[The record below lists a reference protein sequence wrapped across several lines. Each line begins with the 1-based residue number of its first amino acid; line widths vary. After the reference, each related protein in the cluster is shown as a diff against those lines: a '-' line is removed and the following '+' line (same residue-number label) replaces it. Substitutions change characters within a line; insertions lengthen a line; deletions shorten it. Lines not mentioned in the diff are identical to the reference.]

1 MGASWI
7 PVVIF
12 TVIWGIVGG
21 ILPFVL
27 PKGPHKSVIQV
38 VLILSAACCW
48 LFWLCCYM
56 SQMNPL
62 IGPILKQSSLFAVKR
77 YWVSLQFESIIDFES
92 ELNNDFL
99 TFQGGWEHDGD
110 TAAHEPSADSG
121 FD

>member
-1 MGASWI
+1 
-7 PVVIF
+7 
-12 TVIWGIVGG
+12 
-21 ILPFVL
+21 
-27 PKGPHKSVIQV
+27 
-38 VLILSAACCW
+38 
-48 LFWLCCYM
+48 M